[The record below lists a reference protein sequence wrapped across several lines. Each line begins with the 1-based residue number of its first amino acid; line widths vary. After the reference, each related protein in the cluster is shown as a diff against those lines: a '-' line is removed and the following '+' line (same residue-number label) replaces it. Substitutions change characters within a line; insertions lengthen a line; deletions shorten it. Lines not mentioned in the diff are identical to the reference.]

1 MDFIKQVIEGR
12 EYGKFVFTRHLSKV
26 LQLIGELGEQYHF
39 SREDCAYIN
48 IQTVRELY
56 MSAKDIEK
64 SILYSI
70 EREKKNMQLLNLL
83 HCHPSF

>member
-39 SREDCAYIN
+39 QERIVH
-48 IQTVRELY
+48 I
-56 MSAKDIEK
+56 
-64 SILYSI
+64 SIFRQFANCICQRRILKKYS
-70 EREKKNMQLLNLL
+70 L
-83 HCHPSF
+83 FD

>member
-70 EREKKNMQLLNLL
+70 ERGKKNMQLLNLL